1 MLFKRKERNMF
12 ICLKDAVKKYGEGE
26 AAVYALDHADL
37 VIGKGEICAILGP
50 SGSGKSTILN
60 MLGGLDTL
68 DAGELTIEGR
78 SLIGLTPKERTLYRK
93 EEVGFVFQFYNLIRD
108 LTVEENIEVV
118 SDISE
123 SPLDLSEVLGALE
136 LEQYRRRF
144 PRELSGGQQQ
154 RAAIARA
161 MIKNPRLLLCDELTG
176 ALDTRSSKK
185 VLQFV
190 EKMNRQYGTTVVIIT
205 HNEAIAKMAD
215 QIIRIRDG
223 RVENSVFNERKIPAD
238 RGGKSQNHFS
248 AGCES
253 QSETAGPK
261 TTPSDRFPADSTGS
275 PRKFSGEQLV
285 REDGQ
290 AEKIQAAGHDGAR
303 QRLRHRP

>member
-1 MLFKRKERNMF
+1 MF

-78 SLIGLTPKERTLYRK
+78 SLSGLTPKERTLYRK
-93 EEVGFVFQFYNLIRD
+93 EEVGFVFQFYNLIQD

-154 RAAIARA
+154 RALLARA
-161 MIKNPRLLLCDELTG
+161 LCATRKLLLLDEPVAG
-176 ALDTRSSKK
+176 LDPIATHEMYRLIQQLNQQGITVIMVSHDIQSAVQYASHILHLHNRPLFFGKTADYLKSSVAK
-185 VLQFV
+185 QFL
-190 EKMNRQYGTTVVIIT
+190 GG
-205 HNEAIAKMAD
+205 EA
-215 QIIRIRDG
+215 
-223 RVENSVFNERKIPAD
+223 
-238 RGGKSQNHFS
+238 
-248 AGCES
+248 
-253 QSETAGPK
+253 
-261 TTPSDRFPADSTGS
+261 
-275 PRKFSGEQLV
+275 
-285 REDGQ
+285 
-290 AEKIQAAGHDGAR
+290 HD
-303 QRLRHRP
+303 